1 MGQPTDQNSP
11 PQAAD
16 SQVPNVPPAM
26 ERAEVLV
33 DAFGVRLGQWT
44 NTLGDG
50 LRRLW
55 ARTCEEG
62 EDIWAEAQDIRQ
74 RNHMGMGSTGGA
86 TGSSAS
92 GDESAL
98 H

>member
-1 MGQPTDQNSP
+1 MSQPTDQQMP
-11 PQAAD
+11 PQPAS
-16 SQVPNVPPAM
+16 SQASNVPPAM

-44 NTLGDG
+44 KTLGDG
-50 LRRLW
+50 LRRFW
-55 ARTCEEG
+55 ARTREEG

-74 RNHMGMGSTGGA
+74 RNHMSMGSTGGA
-86 TGSSAS
+86 TGGSAS
-92 GDESAL
+92 GDENAL

>member
-1 MGQPTDQNSP
+1 MSQPTDQQTP
-11 PQAAD
+11 PQAAS
-16 SQVPNVPPAM
+16 SQASNVPPAM

-33 DAFGVRLGQWT
+33 DVFGTRLGQWT
-44 NTLGDG
+44 NSLGDG

-55 ARTCEEG
+55 ARTREEG

-74 RNHMGMGSTGGA
+74 RNHIGMGSTGGA
-86 TGSSAS
+86 TDSSTP